1 MLRIE
6 AHEEELLAR
15 PGVPDGHNRV
25 YDGQVRDL
33 QAGDFLLGSR
43 QVVVRKFGLPGA
55 GHHELSVYRVGQ
67 RCRNVRRVVWGART
81 TIRFTRRE
89 A

>member
-33 QAGDFLLGSR
+33 QAGDFVLGSR
-43 QVVVRKFGLPGA
+43 QTVISKFGLLGD
-55 GHHELSVYRVGQ
+55 GYYELSVVRVG
-67 RCRNVRRVVWGART
+67 REPRRVVWGART
-81 TIRFTRRE
+81 TLRFTRRE
-89 A
+89 T